1 MRSHRLFPMI
11 GLALAAIG
19 LAATRA
25 ATAVRDFFVAAF
37 ELFRPEPMRFAS
49 TGPALVLHIGGTP
62 IDPALAQ
69 SIRHESRSAMRA
81 AARGI

>member
-25 ATAVRDFFVAAF
+25 ATAVRDFFVAALKLF
-37 ELFRPEPMRFAS
+37 EPFPQRLVPE
-49 TGPALVLHIGGTP
+49 GPALAINIGGTP
-62 IDPALAQ
+62 FDPALAN
-69 SIRHESRSAMRA
+69 SLRHESRSAMRA